1 MIPNDNKNKT
11 PVITP
16 TLHKDGGTSKDIRQ
30 EQLDQLMESIENGF
44 PGFYQALALLAEE
57 HKSGPSNR

>member
-1 MIPNDNKNKT
+1 MIPNDDKT
-11 PVITP
+11 DTPIITP
-16 TLHKDGGTSKDIRQ
+16 TPHKNSRTSKDIKQ

-44 PGFYQALALLAEE
+44 PGFYQALAALAEE